1 MTGGSDKPGGSDQTG
16 GSDKPGGF
24 RWNITPSS
32 TGDGKRD
39 GKSDGAAQPSAS
51 TPVAPVEPSVS
62 QSTPPAERAATVP
75 AAPVGPTATAPATPV
90 DDWDVPTA
98 ASPVVGRSVFP
109 MGPPAGAPALL
120 LPPYVPPP
128 AALRAPAAPPLPPPL
143 DSSLE
148 GVTEL
153 LGAHPVGL
161 PDPVNGGL
169 ETSDIDV
176 VFAESKFVDYDALPP
191 NVMPP
196 TYAAS
201 GTFVAPP
208 VAASAAAITGLPGS
222 TPPVSSPPFGSLRPP
237 PASAMA
243 VYEGRRTVVTHVM
256 PRSQRIL
263 IGVAGALVVAL
274 ALVALFL
281 LGMRIGESTP
291 VTGAVVTP
299 TLKPSPTATTPPVG
313 TVGPVMAGDHSWE
326 QLLGGECL
334 TLYESPWQD
343 TFMVVKCTEPH
354 IAQLLSKST
363 LPDAVGVAYPTT
375 ADLQSRITLACS
387 ATTVL
392 DYAAAGAFN
401 DIQLAASFPANA
413 GQWDSGNRTTYCF
426 ATRAGGGELRGSLAL
441 AAAP

>member
-1 MTGGSDKPGGSDQTG
+1 MTGGSDQ
-16 GSDKPGGF
+16 PGGF

-32 TGDGKRD
+32 TGDGK
-39 GKSDGAAQPSAS
+39 SAAAAGPSAS
-51 TPVAPVEPSVS
+51 PPVEPIEPSVS
-62 QSTPPAERAATVP
+62 RSTPPAERAATVP
-75 AAPVGPTATAPATPV
+75 AAPVGPTATAPAPPV

-109 MGPPAGAPALL
+109 MGPPAGAPVLL
-120 LPPYVPPP
+120 PPPYVPPP
-128 AALRAPAAPPLPPPL
+128 AALQAPAAPPLPPPL

-176 VFAESKFVDYDALPP
+176 VFAESKFVDYDAPAARVSPDISPSPYGAPTP
-191 NVMPP
+191 NVTPP

-201 GTFVAPP
+201 DSYVAPP
-208 VAASAAAITGLPGS
+208 ASASEAATTALPRS
-222 TPPVSSPPFGSLRPP
+222 LPPVSSLPLGRRAPLPKSTV
-237 PASAMA
+237 A
-243 VYEGRRTVVTHVM
+243 VYERPRTVVARGM
-256 PRSQRIL
+256 PRSQRVL

-291 VTGAVVTP
+291 DTGAVVIP
-299 TLKPSPTATTPPVG
+299 TSKPSPTATTPPAG

-334 TLYESPWQD
+334 TRYESPWQD
-343 TFMVVKCTEPH
+343 SFTVVTCTEPH

-363 LPDAVGVAYPTT
+363 LPDAVGVANPTT